1 MPRAALVNAKDAEHA
16 RHSAHLVVQTHFRLA
31 EFIKEGMT
39 LGEVDEEVARL
50 LEEFSCKSCFRHYR
64 AGNLPPFPSHACLS
78 LNECIVHGTA
88 SYESRPLQ
96 AGDIFSIDIGVT
108 ANGWIG
114 DAAWTYAI
122 KERSPEAETL
132 MECGKESL
140 RRGVERL
147 RPGKPYIDWAR
158 AVQSCVE
165 QEKGFHCVR
174 GLGGHGIGRSL
185 HTPPFIANVV
195 PTYPGEWPEA
205 FTKAQ
210 PGVLVAVEPM
220 IAIGTGST
228 EQAPGEWPI
237 FTADG
242 SLSVHYEADVLI
254 TEDGPDNLTEGLF
267 ELPDV
272 IG

>member
-1 MPRAALVNAKDAEHA
+1 MSRVALVSSKDAPSA
-16 RHSAHLVVQTHFRLA
+16 RHSAQLVVETHFRLA
-31 EFIKEGMT
+31 EFITEGMT
-39 LGEVDEEVARL
+39 LAQVDAEVARIL
-50 LEEFSCKSCFRHYR
+50 DDLRCKSCFRHYR
-64 AGNLPPFPSHACLS
+64 AGKLPPFPSYACLS
-78 LNECIVHGTA
+78 LNDCIVHGT
-88 SYESRPLQ
+88 STYETRPLR
-96 AGDIFSIDIGVT
+96 AGDIFSIDIGVS
-108 ANGWIG
+108 AGGWIG

-122 KERSPEAETL
+122 GERTDEAAAL
-132 MECGKESL
+132 MDCGKESL

-165 QEKGFHCVR
+165 HERGFHCVR

-185 HTPPFIANVV
+185 HSPPFIANVV

-210 PGVLVAVEPM
+210 PGVLLAVEPM
-220 IAIGTGST
+220 IAVGTGAT
-228 EQAPGEWPI
+228 KQADGEWPI

-254 TEDGPDNLTEGLF
+254 TEDGPENLTEGLF
-267 ELPDV
+267 GLPDV
-272 IG
+272 VG